1 MTVDTPRSM
10 SRRWSSALSRWRPS
24 ALNRRRHPTHS
35 RTLEFDGCVN
45 FRDLGGYPTGDGHQV
60 GWRRLF
66 RADGLHRLSADD
78 QRRLIDLGV
87 STVIDLRTVDEA
99 EQRGRFPVEQVPVRF
114 VDLPLTDVLPST
126 EELPSWAESSYVASR
141 YVEMVDRGAP
151 ALSRAFEVLGSAGSL
166 PAVFHCSAGKDRT
179 GVLSAL
185 ILAFVGV
192 PDRTIVEDYA
202 LSAAAMMR
210 LLEHLKAE
218 YPDSVAE
225 VERHAPAVLQVMPE
239 TMEEFLT
246 AIVSRH
252 GSYEGLAEWLGVA
265 DAVARLRQAVLV
277 RA

>member
-1 MTVDTPRSM
+1 M
-10 SRRWSSALSRWRPS
+10 SAADVAASDPDPADPS
-24 ALNRRRHPTHS
+24 YS

-45 FRDLGGYPTGDGHQV
+45 FRDLGGYRTGDGHQV

-78 QRRLIDLGV
+78 HRRLIELGV

-126 EELPSWAESSYVASR
+126 EEMPSWRESSYVASR

-151 ALSRAFEVLGSAGSL
+151 ALSRAFEVLGSTGSL

-202 LSAAAMMR
+202 LSAAAMVR

-218 YPDSVAE
+218 YPESVAE

-239 TMEEFLT
+239 TMEEFLA

-252 GSYEGLAEWLGVA
+252 GSYQGLAEWLGVA